1 MIIDSLPFADFATD
15 KELESARDMITEEL
29 ANIPKPTCCSDVSNS
44 VHVPTQWN
52 YTLSDNLKSKSEDLK
67 LENMN
72 LELLNQY
79 GTASLIQYKMQLTSL
94 KERLESELVEIESE
108 LIASRKQRRLS
119 QSITAGS
126 IRQSIRQW
134 NDLLENNG
142 AAEIAVAKLEEA
154 KLDGDEV

>member
-1 MIIDSLPFADFATD
+1 M
-15 KELESARDMITEEL
+15 
-29 ANIPKPTCCSDVSNS
+29 
-44 VHVPTQWN
+44 
-52 YTLSDNLKSKSEDLK
+52 
-67 LENMN
+67 
-72 LELLNQY
+72 
-79 GTASLIQYKMQLTSL
+79 
-94 KERLESELVEIESE
+94 
-108 LIASRKQRRLS
+108 IASRKQRRLS